1 MHFENCSAFGGS
13 STSGTLTS
21 TDSNVSNKDVR
32 SGTLTSTDSN
42 NSVTKPHGF
51 SVHPAHLDVFGLSQ
65 SRVRVLLIVYFFR
78 NTVNLTFSN
87 NYIP

>member
-21 TDSNVSNKDVR
+21 TDSNVSNKDIR

-42 NSVTKPHGF
+42 NSVTRNSNF
-51 SVHPAHLDVFGLSQ
+51 SPNSTHLDVFGLS
-65 SRVRVLLIVYFFR
+65 SNRVSTTYMNALCSIKKLIKMG
-78 NTVNLTFSN
+78 
-87 NYIP
+87 

>member
-21 TDSNVSNKDVR
+21 TDSNISNKDIR

-42 NSVTKPHGF
+42 NSVTKPSNFH
-51 SVHPAHLDVFGLSQ
+51 SAHLDAFALSTN
-65 SRVRVLLIVYFFR
+65 RVSHCSCCVAIFRHTYFEMLFED
-78 NTVNLTFSN
+78 L
-87 NYIP
+87 

>member
-21 TDSNVSNKDVR
+21 TDSNVSNKDIR

-42 NSVTKPHGF
+42 NSV
-51 SVHPAHLDVFGLSQ
+51 SRNNNISLNSAHLDVFGFSPN
-65 SRVRVLLIVYFFR
+65 RV
-78 NTVNLTFSN
+78 SN
-87 NYIP
+87 MNVMCQV